1 MITQF
6 CVAILVTFNVNVTL
20 CHCTVTQVTQVIDFV
35 ARARFKSQVW
45 LWLETRVMCR
55 APWKLVSRKLA
66 RYLLGSTNPH
76 PCSPVAAN
84 GQWSHWNYCP
94 LRCFELHVRR
104 QIDTMC
110 QTHQTSLVSEQVT
123 PLSLYQYNITL
134 IYTVSRKKVW
144 SLFSWP
150 YLPLNPSE
158 MEKVWVFWSI
168 QHKCFMI
175 DT

>member
-1 MITQF
+1 MITQI
-6 CVAILVTFNVNVTL
+6 CVAIPVTFNVNVTL

-35 ARARFKSQVW
+35 ARARFKSELW
-45 LWLETRVMCR
+45 LWLETGVMCR

-84 GQWSHWNYCP
+84 GHWSHWNYCP

-104 QIDTMC
+104 QIPC
-110 QTHQTSLVSEQVT
+110 VRHIKHL
-123 PLSLYQYNITL
+123 LYQNKWHLYLFINITL
-134 IYTVSRKKVW
+134 HIILYRVSRKKVW

>member
-1 MITQF
+1 MFSDPNYSVSVCQKKLWSNPKLIFFTKFNLMITQF

-104 QIDTMC
+104 QIDNMC
-110 QTHQTSLVSEQVT
+110 HVSDTSNISCIRT
-123 PLSLYQYNITL
+123 SDTFISLSI
-134 IYTVSRKKVW
+134 
-144 SLFSWP
+144 
-150 YLPLNPSE
+150 
-158 MEKVWVFWSI
+158 
-168 QHKCFMI
+168 
-175 DT
+175 

>member
-123 PLSLYQYNITL
+123 PLSLYQYNI
-134 IYTVSRKKVW
+134 REGFKKK
-144 SLFSWP
+144 SLEISIRGGGSNPFHTFS
-150 YLPLNPSE
+150 S
-158 MEKVWVFWSI
+158 FF
-168 QHKCFMI
+168 CFFLVNKRGV
-175 DT
+175 